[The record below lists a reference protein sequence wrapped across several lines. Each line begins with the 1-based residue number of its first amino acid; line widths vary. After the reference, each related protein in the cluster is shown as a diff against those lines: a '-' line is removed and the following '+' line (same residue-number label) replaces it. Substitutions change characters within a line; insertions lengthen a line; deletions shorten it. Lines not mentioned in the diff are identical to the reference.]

1 MKMSES
7 ETCSCN
13 LSMTIDIVIR
23 STTVIGLL
31 IIGLDVMLVTEIIN
45 INEISMIVKNVF
57 SIINAILLG
66 LSCTLYVF
74 KFNQEVLKNDV
85 TNLCL
90 YVRNSDLRVKG
101 LEIIGATEIMGLSHE
116 ERFKFRD
123 SILFRAKLKH
133 CGFIL
138 EVMFFYFN
146 ALAYG
151 KLYYYGSEVE
161 LSSNR
166 TVMDKD
172 GVYMLNLYV
181 SVISPLLSILFSYI
195 AILCNNIIVVKNFVG
210 VIMENRDQE
219 DFLMVILRKIIEY
232 PVMSVFDCVTQ
243 EKPNEPDS

>member
-1 MKMSES
+1 MKMSAS
-7 ETCSCN
+7 ETCSC
-13 LSMTIDIVIR
+13 IDIVIK
-23 STTVIGLL
+23 STTAIGLL
-31 IIGLDVMLVTEIIN
+31 IIGLDVMLITEIIS
-45 INEISMIVKNVF
+45 INEISMIIKNVF
-57 SIINAILLG
+57 SILNAILFS

-90 YVRNSDLRVKG
+90 YFKNSDLRVKG
-101 LEIIGATEIMGLSHE
+101 LEIIGATEIIGLDHE

-138 EVMFFYFN
+138 ELMFFYFN

-161 LSSNR
+161 LTSNR
-166 TVMDKD
+166 TVMSRDD
-172 GVYMLNLYV
+172 VYMLNLYV
-181 SVISPLLSILFSYI
+181 SVISPILSILFSYI
-195 AILCNNIIVVKNFVG
+195 TILCNNIVVVKNFVG

-219 DFLMVILRKIIEY
+219 DFLMVVLKKIVEY
-232 PVMSVFDCVTQ
+232 PVMSVFECMNRSET
-243 EKPNEPDS
+243 NEPNSE

>member
-1 MKMSES
+1 MSDS

-13 LSMTIDIVIR
+13 LSSSIDIIIKL
-23 STTVIGLL
+23 TTLVGLL
-31 IIGLDVMLVTEIIN
+31 IIGLDIMLITETIS
-45 INEISMIVKNVF
+45 INETSMIVKNVF
-57 SIINAILLG
+57 SILNAILFS

-74 KFNQEVLKNDV
+74 KFNQEVLKNDM

-90 YVRNSDLRVKG
+90 YFRNSDLRVKG

-138 EVMFFYFN
+138 ELMFFYFN

-151 KLYYYGSEVE
+151 KLYRYGSEVE

-166 TVMDKD
+166 TIMSKD
-172 GVYMLNLYV
+172 DVYMLNLYV
-181 SVISPLLSILFSYI
+181 SVISPILSIMFSYI
-195 AILCNNIIVVKNFVG
+195 TILCNNIVVIKNFVG

-219 DFLMVILRKIIEY
+219 DFLMVILKKIIEY
-232 PVMSVFDCVTQ
+232 PVMSVFECMTRSSD
-243 EKPNEPDS
+243 NEPSS